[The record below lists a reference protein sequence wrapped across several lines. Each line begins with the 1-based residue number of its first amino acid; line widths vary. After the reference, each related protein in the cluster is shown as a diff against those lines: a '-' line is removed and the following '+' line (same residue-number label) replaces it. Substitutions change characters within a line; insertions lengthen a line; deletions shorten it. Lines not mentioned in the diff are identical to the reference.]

1 MHHRTLT
8 CALGV
13 LAITLT
19 SSLLSAHGG
28 VYRGPADQ
36 VPPGGGGGSTPGGVG
51 DVVPPTTGGPGQP
64 SSPGPSGPGTETPG
78 GPRTGGGPKPGGPA
92 GPRTGRGG
100 IQLIDDLTTWNYWWE
115 FNKDAYIGLRQA
127 IHKTSTETGLR
138 DFYIGGRHG
147 AKNLLVPTRNQIQND
162 ILPSLKRAIDSTEQ
176 RDIVSSCM
184 IGMAKIGVDHGDFA
198 LVDVFTPRL
207 RRKNQ
212 EIQETAA
219 LALGIAAVKSE
230 KALDTLVALA
240 MDAPAA
246 RRLMGDK
253 VSPRTR
259 SFALYGLGLYASEHA
274 IPEIKRRAFD
284 AMRSIVESN
293 ERIDRNIKVAAI
305 QGIGMLAFDRTDPA
319 SRAMLEDALN
329 ALKRYYD
336 RKEGVGTQ
344 LIQAHCPTAITKLV
358 GRDHRR
364 TDEFRSSFAA
374 EIRGS
379 KKGRRNN
386 NLSRS
391 CVLALGQMCS
401 PFDNKNSEDAAYSEL
416 LVDAFKNHKDAQ
428 TRNFT
433 LIALGQIGGAKNR
446 QFLLRILTKGK
457 KTNERP
463 WAALGLGLQAFA
475 SYKRSQDQSE
485 TPTQDVLVG
494 ETLLEQLK
502 QARSP
507 QLVGALGIALGL
519 TRFQDASELMQ
530 KRILKEYPKEEQTGY
545 LCLGLALMADRNSIE
560 TIRETM
566 DLSARRPQLFV
577 QAATALGVL
586 GDKSAAQEL
595 HRKLDD
601 EGRNLAT
608 LSAIASALGKIGDR
622 RSVEPLKRAL
632 FDSERGDLQRAFAAV
647 SLGGVADRA
656 LMPWHTKI
664 SKNINYRA
672 SVETLTN
679 RSSGILDI
687 L

>member
-13 LAITLT
+13 LAITLS

-28 VYRGPADQ
+28 MYRGPRDT
-36 VPPGGGGGSTPGGVG
+36 VPPGGGSSRTPGPGG
-51 DVVPPTTGGPGQP
+51 DVVPPTTGRPTGPSNPNPVGP
-64 SSPGPSGPGTETPG
+64 PTGSPGKPSTGNPTKPGTSG
-78 GPRTGGGPKPGGPA
+78 QTGH
-92 GPRTGRGG
+92 RG
-100 IQLIDDLTTWNYWWE
+100 IQITDDLTNWNYWWE
-115 FNKDAYIGLRQA
+115 FNKDAYIGLRKA
-127 IHKTSTETGLR
+127 IHQTRTTTGL
-138 DFYIGGRHG
+138 DDHYLG
-147 AKNLLVPTRNQIQND
+147 ATRQIAQNLLQPTHDQIQND

-184 IGMAKIGVDHGDFA
+184 IGMAKIGADHRDFA
-198 LVDVFTPRL
+198 LVDVFTKRL
-207 RRKNQ
+207 KRNNQ

-240 MDAPAA
+240 VDAPAG
-246 RRLMGDK
+246 RRLVDGR
-253 VSPRTR
+253 VSVRTR

-274 IPEIKRRAFD
+274 IPEIKQRAFE
-284 AMRSIVESN
+284 AMRSVVESDK
-293 ERIDRNIKVAAI
+293 RINRNIKVAAI
-305 QGIGMLAFDRTDPA
+305 EGIGMLAFDHTDA
-319 SRAMLEDALN
+319 TSRAMLEDALDV
-329 ALKRYYD
+329 LKRYYD
-336 RKEGVGTQ
+336 KKEGVGSQ
-344 LIQAHCPTAITKLV
+344 LIQAHCPTAITKLI

-364 TDEFRSSFAA
+364 SDEFRRSFAA

-379 KKGRRNN
+379 KKGRRNH
-386 NLSRS
+386 NLARS

-401 PFDNKNSEDAAYSEL
+401 AHDDKNSEDAVYSKL
-416 LVDAFKNHKDAQ
+416 LVDTFKNHKDAQ
-428 TRNFT
+428 TRNFA
-433 LIALGQIGGAKNR
+433 LVSLGQIGGVKNR
-446 QFLLRILTKGK
+446 QFLLRIVEKGK
-457 KTNERP
+457 KASERP
-463 WAALGLGLQAFA
+463 WAALGLGLQTFA
-475 SYKRSQDQSE
+475 SHKRLVDSMQ
-485 TPTQDVLVG
+485 TPKPDVLVG
-494 ETLLEQLK
+494 ETLLEQLGK
-502 QARSP
+502 AKSP

-519 TRFQDASELMQ
+519 CKFQDASELMQ
-530 KRILKEYPKEEQTGY
+530 RRILKDYAKVEQTGY
-545 LCLGLALMADRNSIE
+545 LCLGLALMADHRAIQ
-560 TIRETM
+560 TIRKTM
-566 DLSARRPQLFV
+566 DLSVRRPSLFV

-608 LSAIASALGKIGDR
+608 LAAIATALGKIGDR
-622 RSVEPLKRAL
+622 GSVAPLKRAL

-679 RSSGILDI
+679 MSSGVLDI